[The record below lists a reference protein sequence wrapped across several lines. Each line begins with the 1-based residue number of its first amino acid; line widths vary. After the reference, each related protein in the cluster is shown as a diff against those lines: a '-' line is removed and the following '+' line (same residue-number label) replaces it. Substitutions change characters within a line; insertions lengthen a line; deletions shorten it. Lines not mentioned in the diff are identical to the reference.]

1 MPLSTEGASR
11 VSAGGF
17 ATTRWTIVAAA
28 RDGGSPGNRAA
39 WEELARRYWRPV
51 QAYIRGRCGNETD
64 ADDLTQEFFARLISR
79 DYLARVDPAKG
90 PFRAFLRM
98 AAGRFLINEWD
109 RRRALKRG
117 GGEAVVSLDAM
128 DTVRRRKS
136 EPRDEESAEKTFER
150 RWALTLL
157 ERAFDRLRA
166 DYARG
171 GRAGD
176 FEILKGHLALEK
188 AEVDHAR
195 LAERLGVA
203 EGAARVALHRLR
215 QRLRAHFRA
224 EVAETVGD
232 EAEVEAEM
240 RHVAGLLAQG

>member
-1 MPLSTEGASR
+1 MSASTEERPLLNA
-11 VSAGGF
+11 GF

-28 RDGGSPGNRAA
+28 QDAESPGNRAA
-39 WEELARRYWRPV
+39 WEELARRYWKPV
-51 QAYIRGRCGNETD
+51 QAYIRGRCGAEAE
-64 ADDLTQEFFARLISR
+64 ADDLTQEFFARLIAR

-90 PFRAFLRM
+90 AFRAFLRM
-98 AAGRFLINEWD
+98 AAGRFLLNEWD

-117 GGEAVVSLDAM
+117 GAHEIVSFDGMDEAQ
-128 DTVRRRKS
+128 RRRS
-136 EPRDEESAEKTFER
+136 EPRDERSAETAYER

-157 ERAFDRLRA
+157 ERAFERLRA
-166 DYARG
+166 DYAKG
-171 GRAGD
+171 GREND
-176 FEILKGHLALEK
+176 FETMKAHLALGR
-188 AEVDHAR
+188 AEVDYAR
-195 LAERLGVA
+195 LAEKLGVA

-240 RHVAGLLAQG
+240 RYVIGLIAQG

>member
-1 MPLSTEGASR
+1 MSASTEERPLLNA
-11 VSAGGF
+11 GF

-28 RDGGSPGNRAA
+28 RDAGSPENRAA
-39 WEELARRYWRPV
+39 WEELARRYWKPV
-51 QAYIRGRCGNETD
+51 QAYIRGRCGDAAD
-64 ADDLTQEFFARLISR
+64 ADDLTQDFFARLIAR
-79 DYLARVDPAKG
+79 DYLARLDPAKG

-98 AAGRFLINEWD
+98 AAGRFLLNEWD
-109 RRRALKRG
+109 KRRALKRG
-117 GGEAVVSLDAM
+117 GAHEIVSLDGM
-128 DTVRRRKS
+128 DEAQRRRS
-136 EPRDEESAEKTFER
+136 EPRDEESAEKAYER

-166 DYARG
+166 DYARS
-171 GRAGD
+171 GRETD
-176 FEILKGHLALEK
+176 FEAMKEHLALGR

-195 LAERLGVA
+195 LAERLGVT

-232 EAEVEAEM
+232 EGEVETEM
-240 RHVAGLLAQG
+240 RHVVALIAEG